1 MVFQGAGG
9 RRQGR
14 TNAPEARGDRR
25 DSRPPTRPGMLAGM
39 PPPSPTPAMPPALL
53 CLCTCPDAA
62 CGERIA
68 HALLQER
75 LAACVSLLP
84 GLQSVYR
91 WQGALERASE
101 VLLLI
106 KTTPARYPALE
117 ARLRALHPYE
127 LPELLA
133 FESSTGLPAY
143 LRWLAAET
151 GPQDPTT

>member
-1 MVFQGAGG
+1 MPQ
-9 RRQGR
+9 
-14 TNAPEARGDRR
+14 
-25 DSRPPTRPGMLAGM
+25 PTP
-39 PPPSPTPAMPPALL
+39 PTPAIPPALL

-68 HALLQER
+68 QALLEER

-117 ARLRALHPYE
+117 TRLRALHPYE

-151 GPQDPTT
+151 GPQDPAA